1 MHGKYKDDFGDFKA
15 LPTCFFGTELK
26 NAVKGMKFLR
36 SDLYGSDLGMIS
48 VTTV

>member
-1 MHGKYKDDFGDFKA
+1 MEDIKLTSETLKLCRLVG
-15 LPTCFFGTELK
+15 FGTELK